1 MNIKIVKFCLFPLF
15 TLIMSLSQA
24 WAEGTWVDC
33 QRSNGYYQFFPAT
46 TLQIGKNAIA
56 GDLLG
61 NWVTSTGPTSWLC
74 TPVSNQTA
82 ATPQMAVQTY
92 SPYNVVGSIQTD
104 GQTYSVYTSVVK
116 DGLGYIVRWRYTV
129 KGQTSTWYPLTTAAG
144 VYQMPAE
151 LFTVNYDSGKSYNVG
166 VDVQVRFVKT
176 ASTLTA
182 GSVSA
187 FDPTYMRTYQ
197 TYKGA
202 TYLGVLTYMIADFK
216 GGGLNI
222 STAGGTCTTPNV
234 NVTLPPVDRS
244 GFRAIG
250 YTAARTDFDLK
261 FNQCP
266 AGLASIS
273 YAFTPTS
280 AIKDSVNGVFALD
293 SSSTASGVGLQ
304 MLTAQN
310 IPISFNTAYLLT
322 TYDPSVANAN
332 YTVPLRV
339 GLYQTNNQVAP
350 GSVSGSVTF
359 TLSYK

>member
-1 MNIKIVKFCLFPLF
+1 MNIKMVKFFLFPLF
-15 TLIMSLSQA
+15 TFALSLSQA
-24 WAEGTWVDC
+24 WADGTWVDC
-33 QRSNGYYQFFPAT
+33 QRTNGYYQFFPAT
-46 TLQIGKNAIA
+46 TLQIGKNAVA

-61 NWVTSTGPTSWLC
+61 NWVTSAGPTSWLC

-92 SPYNVVGSIQTD
+92 SPYSIVGTTQAD
-104 GQTYSVYTSVVK
+104 GQTYSVYNSVVK
-116 DGLGYIVRWRYTV
+116 AGLGYIARWRYTV
-129 KGQTSTWYPLTTAAG
+129 KGQTSKWYPLTTAAG

-176 ASTLTA
+176 AATLTA

-197 TYKGA
+197 TYQGA
-202 TYLGVLTYMIADFK
+202 IYQGGFTYMIADFQS
-216 GGGLNI
+216 GGLTI
-222 STAGGTCTTPNV
+222 STASGTCTTSNV
-234 NVTLPPVDRS
+234 NVTLPPASRS

-250 YTAARTDFDLK
+250 YTTARTDFDIK
-261 FNQCP
+261 FSQCP

-273 YAFTPTS
+273 YAFTPTT
-280 AIKDSVNGVFALD
+280 AIKDNTNGVFAPD

-322 TYDPSVANAN
+322 TYDPSVANAS
-332 YTVPLRV
+332 YSVPLRV
-339 GLYQTNNQVAP
+339 GLYQTSNQVSP
-350 GSVSGSVTF
+350 GNVSGSVTF